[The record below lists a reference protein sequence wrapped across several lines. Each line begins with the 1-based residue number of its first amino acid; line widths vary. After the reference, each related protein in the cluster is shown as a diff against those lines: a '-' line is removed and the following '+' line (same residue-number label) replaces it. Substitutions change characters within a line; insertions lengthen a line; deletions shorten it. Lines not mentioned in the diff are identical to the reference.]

1 MRAQQ
6 SREFGKSHVL
16 RVLERQFVAAFEF
29 DAERKIIAL
38 LPVLPAGNSGMP
50 GALCAGHKLDQFAI
64 ASDQEMR
71 RYSEGADGR
80 KIGMGAGVEGIG
92 EQTQDIVAA
101 ELRRRQADRMDDD
114 QLNGFAGRAVVVI
127 GRDDAA
133 GSTDPAVSNLA

>member
-6 SREFGKSHVL
+6 SREFGKPNVL

-38 LPVLPAGNSGMP
+38 FPVLPAGNSGMP

-64 ASDQEMR
+64 AADQEMR
-71 RYSEGADGR
+71 RYPEGADGR
-80 KIGMGAGVEGIG
+80 KIGMGAGVEGVG

-101 ELRRRQADRMDDD
+101 ELRWRQADGMHDD
-114 QLNGFAGRAVVVI
+114 QRDELPFRSIVI
-127 GRDDAA
+127 IWRVDSAQWER
-133 GSTDPAVSNLA
+133 S